1 MYIFTKHSFLIH
13 FAIKQKMEKVSIT
26 WLKQWTNPLR
36 KMQILGVLNRCVYG
50 LKRLLFFLELHQAFV
65 LIYFALKQK
74 IEKVSI
80 FF

>member
-1 MYIFTKHSFLIH
+1 
-13 FAIKQKMEKVSIT
+13 
-26 WLKQWTNPLR
+26 
-36 KMQILGVLNRCVYG
+36 MQILSVLNRCVYG

-80 FF
+80 FFKKKPWTNLFWKLQILSLFLIDVFIF